1 MAGLMDIFLL
11 KERVN
16 GERDNI
22 FMILFEKASILIAL
36 LLITLLGVALEL
48 PGWGVAVLLG
58 ASLGPVVYGHYYFIY
73 IRPVKKKQNLDGG
86 GKRAADKGK

>member
-22 FMILFEKASILIAL
+22 FMILFEKASILLAL
-36 LLITLLGVALEL
+36 LLITLIGVALATDL
-48 PGWGVAVLLG
+48 AP
-58 ASLGPVVYGHYYFIY
+58 
-73 IRPVKKKQNLDGG
+73 
-86 GKRAADKGK
+86 